1 MKERAAALLA
11 GCILDLIIGDPHWI
25 YHPVQAIGTVITAVS
40 YTHLP
45 KPTHAFIGG
54 TGGRLNAIIADLLE
68 QNVQVRIVIT
78 AITLE
83 TLSECLDVMKQ
94 WDFEENEII
103 QAGISETI
111 TAGSYHLSLIHI

>member
-1 MKERAAALLA
+1 M
-11 GCILDLIIGDPHWI
+11 
-25 YHPVQAIGTVITAVS
+25 
-40 YTHLP
+40 
-45 KPTHAFIGG
+45 
-54 TGGRLNAIIADLLE
+54 NAIIAELLE
-68 QNVQVRIVIT
+68 QNVQIRIVIT

-111 TAGSYHLSLIHI
+111 TAGSYHMQKGRNPVYVITLAGCKGKKEAGH